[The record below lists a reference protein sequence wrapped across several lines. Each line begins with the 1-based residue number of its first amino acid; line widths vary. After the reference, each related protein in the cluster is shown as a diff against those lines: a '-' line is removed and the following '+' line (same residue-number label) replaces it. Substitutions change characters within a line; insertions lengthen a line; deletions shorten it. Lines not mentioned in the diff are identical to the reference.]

1 MAERL
6 IFVALMA
13 AMVLAPFVWIL
24 WCDRVA
30 RRGLVLHADM
40 DAALRRALRGESL
53 ITVEVV
59 TGTAWRR
66 GQVILGVPSGWDC
79 LIKAAWEPI
88 INTLPA
94 DYDLVIRG
102 AHRTSANAQ

>member
-6 IFVALMA
+6 VFVALVA
-13 AMVLAPFVWIL
+13 AMALVPLVWIL
-24 WCDRVA
+24 WRDRVA

-40 DAALRRALRGESL
+40 DAALRRAMRGESL

-59 TGTAWRR
+59 TCTAWRR
-66 GQVILGVPSGWDC
+66 GQVVLGLPSGWDC
-79 LIKAAWEPI
+79 LVKAAWDPI
-88 INTLPA
+88 IDALPA

-102 AHRTSANAQ
+102 GHRTGATAQ